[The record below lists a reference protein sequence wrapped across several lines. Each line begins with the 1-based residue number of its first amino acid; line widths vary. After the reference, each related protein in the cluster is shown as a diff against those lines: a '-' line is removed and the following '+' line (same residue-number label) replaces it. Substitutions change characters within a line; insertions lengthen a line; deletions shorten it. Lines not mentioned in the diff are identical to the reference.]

1 MRRKTAGIVRACYRR
16 QYAERAGKAQ
26 HGERAGKEAR
36 FVERVPYETG
46 AQYAEVGMSD
56 TTETSNT
63 SKQMDDLMMQTAAGP
78 KQVQGNAGMVTQ
90 HSMSELIA
98 LDKYLA
104 AKKAAKSKRGLG
116 IKFFALRP
124 GGGD

>member
-1 MRRKTAGIVRACYRR
+1 
-16 QYAERAGKAQ
+16 
-26 HGERAGKEAR
+26 
-36 FVERVPYETG
+36 
-46 AQYAEVGMSD
+46 MSK
-56 TTETSNT
+56 TTETGNT

-116 IKFFALRP
+116 IRFFALRP